1 MAEQTDIPVCTLFQE
16 NAADSN
22 VNAGDFL
29 QDSKPIEDTTEKAK
43 NPEISE
49 NTTPKEEKQ
58 SPGVCNLFQ
67 DDSSD
72 IDLFSSLAITDQSFM
87 AEPSTRS
94 DATEASVGNLVQN
107 ETNFGMED
115 KPTVIDANN
124 AEESLEQ
131 NDTMAS
137 ILINDSFENISNI
150 SFDQSHTEPEAATNL
165 ITTTADITP
174 QMSLENDVKT
184 EASNTPVVGQD
195 QNNLITATTD
205 KIQPTFLENDVK
217 TKASNTPV
225 MKQDENKNMDFENKE
240 KPEVSTVQDVD
251 TIEKPAEPARIE
263 STEQTTSDVNTTLA
277 SALFSNLDYSSP
289 FDRIRKPSEDAF
301 TSALT
306 NSEADRRR
314 DAWIPSDSTSAVLS
328 AILTSQKRIKLEPTH
343 LTRPGLATSES
354 LGDPIKAV
362 LARHGATD
370 IANQRQRNTADSVS
384 QDKDGLMELV
394 TSGDLR
400 AAVDLCGKILTDL
413 GQGFGQ
419 ATQPSENSPVSL
431 QWWHARLSLLIRL
444 KLYELS
450 ETEINQFGDFD
461 KADLY
466 FGFYPD
472 LYPGKRGSM
481 VPFSM
486 RVLHAQFPLHNNKPD
501 EALGRLYALQDTCK
515 KILHNLNCGKTEDG
529 SVGELKSED
538 RESSIKLWR
547 ERSKSL
553 FYCIGNALLQNRE
566 YEAAIKTYDHILTS
580 NGGDAVY
587 LQSGIG
593 RALLQLGSIKSAQH
607 RFTKAEQAAN
617 DDPKY
622 KSQLLMNRAFLY
634 LGASNWKEAL
644 VQFNE
649 VLKLDPQNLEALN
662 NKSVCLLYLCRLKDA
677 ITSLE
682 TAVWMQSNENAKDF
696 VKNQLPFEGALSN
709 LVTLYELES
718 SRFMSKK
725 QSLLHHIANISGD
738 GFDVTCLKM

>member
-1 MAEQTDIPVCTLFQE
+1 
-16 NAADSN
+16 
-22 VNAGDFL
+22 
-29 QDSKPIEDTTEKAK
+29 
-43 NPEISE
+43 
-49 NTTPKEEKQ
+49 
-58 SPGVCNLFQ
+58 
-67 DDSSD
+67 
-72 IDLFSSLAITDQSFM
+72 
-87 AEPSTRS
+87 
-94 DATEASVGNLVQN
+94 
-107 ETNFGMED
+107 
-115 KPTVIDANN
+115 
-124 AEESLEQ
+124 
-131 NDTMAS
+131 
-137 ILINDSFENISNI
+137 
-150 SFDQSHTEPEAATNL
+150 
-165 ITTTADITP
+165 
-174 QMSLENDVKT
+174 
-184 EASNTPVVGQD
+184 
-195 QNNLITATTD
+195 
-205 KIQPTFLENDVK
+205 
-217 TKASNTPV
+217 
-225 MKQDENKNMDFENKE
+225 
-240 KPEVSTVQDVD
+240 
-251 TIEKPAEPARIE
+251 
-263 STEQTTSDVNTTLA
+263 
-277 SALFSNLDYSSP
+277 
-289 FDRIRKPSEDAF
+289 
-301 TSALT
+301 
-306 NSEADRRR
+306 
-314 DAWIPSDSTSAVLS
+314 
-328 AILTSQKRIKLEPTH
+328 
-343 LTRPGLATSES
+343 
-354 LGDPIKAV
+354 
-362 LARHGATD
+362 
-370 IANQRQRNTADSVS
+370 
-384 QDKDGLMELV
+384 MELV

-413 GQGFGQ
+413 GQGFGH

-444 KLYELS
+444 KLYELA

-472 LYPGKRGSM
+472 LYPGRRGSM

-501 EALGRLYALQDTCK
+501 EALGRLYALQDTCE
-515 KILHNLNCGKTEDG
+515 KILHHLNCGKKEDG
-529 SVGELKSED
+529 LVGELKCED
-538 RESSIKLWR
+538 KEASIRLWK

-566 YEAAIKTYDHILTS
+566 YEAAIKTYDHILTT

-622 KSQLLMNRAFLY
+622 KPQLLMNRAFLY

-662 NKSVCLLYLCRLKDA
+662 NKSVCLLYLCRLRDA

-682 TAVWMQSNENAKDF
+682 TAVWMQSKENAKDF